1 MFQPIELPVIFN
13 GIMMASSDIP
23 FKTIQRAFRFGDS
36 WFESM
41 RYVNDEIALWNFH
54 KDRLIRTF
62 PAVNSVIDQIPVFIK
77 NYANQLGKDS
87 LRIRLTIFRT
97 DGQFYSA
104 VSDSFSYLVE
114 FAELLPIDYKNST
127 IDFAKTVVIP
137 SNRYYPGKS
146 GNSAPYILAEKE
158 RIELGLTQIIL
169 LNEKGEI
176 AETSNANIFW
186 RKGSTWFTPSLNS
199 GCVDGVMRRHFL
211 DMLNRQAVVCEE
223 VLVSASELENC
234 DEICVSNAIIG
245 VKNIHLFHNKALQL
259 NGEKIFNET
268 EVTST

>member
-1 MFQPIELPVIFN
+1 
-13 GIMMASSDIP
+13 
-23 FKTIQRAFRFGDS
+23 
-36 WFESM
+36 
-41 RYVNDEIALWNFH
+41 
-54 KDRLIRTF
+54 
-62 PAVNSVIDQIPVFIK
+62 
-77 NYANQLGKDS
+77 
-87 LRIRLTIFRT
+87 
-97 DGQFYSA
+97 
-104 VSDSFSYLVE
+104 
-114 FAELLPIDYKNST
+114 KNST

-146 GNSAPYILAEKE
+146 GISALYILVEKE
-158 RIELGLTQIIL
+158 KIELGLTQIIL

-176 AETSNANIFW
+176 AETTNVTIVW
-186 RKGSTWFTPSLNS
+186 RKASTWFAPSIYLV
-199 GCVDGVMRRHFL
+199 CVDRVMGCLFL